1 VSVRKAL
8 RPSSGLLSEV
18 KQGKKGLKS
27 VDRGRIHESETRVTD
42 SMDLDAATEQT
53 HGNENRWDYLLGT
66 ERASLSLIAVEVHEA
81 NTGQAK
87 VLVAKK
93 RAAQEVLRSHLKTGE
108 TVKRWYWVA
117 SGKTRVTRGTPESR
131 MLDQAGIVLVGSQ
144 LKLDDDE

>member
-1 VSVRKAL
+1 MSVRKAL
-8 RPSSGLLSEV
+8 KPGSGLMDRV

-27 VDRGRIHESETRVTD
+27 ADRGRVHEAVTRVTD

-53 HGNENRWDYLLGT
+53 HGNEHRWDYLLGT
-66 ERASLSLIAVEVHEA
+66 DRASLALVAVEVHEA

-93 RAAQEVLRSHLKTGE
+93 RAAQEVLRSHLKGGE
-108 TVKRWYWVA
+108 TVKRWYWIA

-131 MLDQAGIVLVGSQ
+131 LLDLAGIVLVGSQ
-144 LKLDDDE
+144 LKLDDEE